1 MKETEGEEGL
11 RASFES
17 PQSGWMSVGLR
28 AGGARLVLG
37 ASHAPYDSLRELIEA
52 LSALLAGGDARRVAR
67 WNCEPEEYDF
77 ELSAAGDRA
86 RLVVTRH
93 TGPTRRA
100 DDARPVFAHAAE
112 RLQLVLPFWREL
124 RELRRRTTEDDF
136 EKNWRR
142 PFPER
147 ELRELTRLV
156 RERRRARRRDG
167 G

>member
-1 MKETEGEEGL
+1 M
-11 RASFES
+11 SFES

-52 LSALLAGGDARRVAR
+52 LSALLAGGDVRRVAR

-77 ELSAAGDRA
+77 ELSATGDRA
-86 RLVVTRH
+86 ELAVTRH
-93 TGPTRRA
+93 ATRARRA
-100 DDARPVFAHAAE
+100 DDAQTVFTHAAE
-112 RLQLVLPFWREL
+112 RLRLVLPFWREL
-124 RELRRRTTEDDF
+124 RELRRRRAEDDF

-156 RERRRARRRDG
+156 RQRRRARRGDG
-167 G
+167 R